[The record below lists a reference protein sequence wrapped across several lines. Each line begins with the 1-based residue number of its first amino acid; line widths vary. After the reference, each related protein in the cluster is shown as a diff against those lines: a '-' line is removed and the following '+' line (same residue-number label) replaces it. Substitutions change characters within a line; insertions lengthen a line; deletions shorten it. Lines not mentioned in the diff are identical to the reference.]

1 MQLNEEEIGDLN
13 IMVKTKG
20 YAKLLEMVELIID
33 THVSDVDT
41 VEELYFAKGQNE
53 LFEFLANLEET
64 LERLNDL

>member
-20 YAKLLEMVELIID
+20 YEKLLEMIELIID
-33 THVSDVDT
+33 THVGDVDT

-53 LFEFLANLEET
+53 LFEFLGNLEET